1 MAIQRPRGVVVLS
14 LIAAFMVFV
23 DGTIVNL
30 TLAQLASHL
39 HASRSELEWAV
50 NAYTLSFAAV
60 MLGAGAI
67 TDALGAKRAFVAG
80 LLVFT
85 ASSAVCAAAPS
96 MLVLNFA
103 RLVQGAGA
111 ALLLPSALVLVTAS
125 AADEQARHRLVGWW
139 AAAGGVGMAAGPLLG
154 GALVALANWRAVF
167 AVNVV
172 IGIPAALWT
181 IRSMPT
187 TARGSRR
194 LDIAGMGCATALIG
208 GLVFALVQA
217 PAQGW
222 LSPAVITAAALTV
235 TGLVGFVWTER
246 STRAPLLPPGVYSD
260 RRFVATAAQGALFNF
275 AFYGLLFAMSLML
288 QQGSGLSALV
298 SGLLFL
304 PLTGLISIGSICA
317 APLARRIGRPAVLG
331 IGQAVLTTT
340 FLAVAWASTSSELWL
355 LVLALVPAGFSSGLL
370 VPTMTSQ
377 SIAAVEPALHG
388 AASAVFNTSRQIGAA
403 IGVAAFGPLLGA
415 AHNLREGFITCVVAG
430 AAAIAVTLILTA
442 LTRTAT
448 VAAPTN
454 SLNAQA
460 PCATS
465 AHDTPDNQ
473 PERA

>member
-1 MAIQRPRGVVVLS
+1 MSASTTTAARHQGVVTLA

-30 TLAQLASHL
+30 TLAQLSSHL

-67 TDALGAKRAFVAG
+67 TDTLGAKRAFVAG

-96 MLVLNFA
+96 MPVLDFA
-103 RLVQGAGA
+103 RLVQGAGS
-111 ALLLPSALVLVTAS
+111 ALLLPSALVLATAS
-125 AADEQARHRLVGWW
+125 ATDEQARHRLVGWW

-154 GALVALANWRAVF
+154 GALVALADWRAVF

-172 IGIPAALWT
+172 IGIPAVLWS
-181 IRSMPT
+181 IRSMPA
-187 TARGSRR
+187 TARGGRR
-194 LDIAGMGCATALIG
+194 LDVVGLGCATALIG

-222 LSPAVITAAALTV
+222 SSPGVVAAVALAV
-235 TGLVGFVWTER
+235 VGLVGFVRAER
-246 STRAPLLPPGVYSD
+246 SSRVPLLPPGVYSD
-260 RRFVATAAQGALFNF
+260 RGFVATAVQGALFNF

-288 QQGSGLSALV
+288 QQGRGLGALV

-304 PLTGLISIGSICA
+304 PLTGLISVGSVCA

-331 IGQAVLTTT
+331 IGQAVLTAT
-340 FLAVAWASTSSELWL
+340 FVLVAWAGTSTALWPL
-355 LVLALVPAGFSSGLL
+355 ILALVPAGFSSGLL
-370 VPTMTSQ
+370 VPTMTSR
-377 SIAAVEPALHG
+377 SIAAVQPALHG

-415 AHNLREGFITCVVAG
+415 THNLREGFTTCVLIG
-430 AAAIAVTLILTA
+430 AAATAVALLLTA
-442 LTRTAT
+442 LTARTART
-448 VAAPTN
+448 TA
-454 SLNAQA
+454 
-460 PCATS
+460 
-465 AHDTPDNQ
+465 
-473 PERA
+473 